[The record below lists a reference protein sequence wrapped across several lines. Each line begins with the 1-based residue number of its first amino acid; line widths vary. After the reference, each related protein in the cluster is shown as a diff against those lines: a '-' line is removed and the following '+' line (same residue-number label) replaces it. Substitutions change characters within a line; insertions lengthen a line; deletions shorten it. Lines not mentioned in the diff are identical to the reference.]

1 MSRTRTRSTITPLE
15 FWEYKNYPYNHYT
28 GIWGTPTV
36 LKSGNQSCSNL
47 QESITDVIIPSY
59 ESRSAKGEIFNNPLT
74 QSKILEE
81 KSIGNY
87 HRQQTVSKTGTLT
100 TISLQDGTINLAQA
114 LQNEGLGAYLS
125 YYPVITPSASVLSER
140 SAQAVTKSF
149 ANRTPADVL
158 SIVTA
163 LELIKSVTTVTG
175 ILKTVKKNAH
185 RLRKNLTKVR
195 RNKYSPYN
203 IKPDDYKTK
212 FVDSLK
218 DLSSKS
224 FRELRTYE
232 ELWMEAR
239 YNLRPLYY
247 DIMGTSKA
255 LSQPLKENS
264 RQTSRGFTT
273 YTDEVISEYTQH
285 VGGTYTSYDVNI
297 RRRSALN
304 VAFRAG
310 VLSQIESETRAAK
323 LGLYEIPRSIWDL
336 VPASFI
342 FDWFY
347 DIGSLISAWTPRMGS
362 KTLASWVVQTIEQIQ
377 SVEMDISN
385 VQGGSV
391 NGYLY
396 EFDLSYTGLRNT
408 RITTVKTRTPNPT
421 REIFPTL
428 DVRIDP
434 AKLIDLGIIL
444 KQFALDKA
452 ALKKYRL

>member
-1 MSRTRTRSTITPLE
+1 MSRTRTRSTITPAE
-15 FWEYKNYPYNHYT
+15 HWEYKNYPYNHFT
-28 GIWGTPTV
+28 GTWGTPTV
-36 LKSGNQSCSNL
+36 LKSGDQSCSNL
-47 QESITDVIIPSY
+47 QESITDIVIPSY
-59 ESRSAKGEIFNNPLT
+59 ESRSARGEIFNNPLT
-74 QSKILEE
+74 QSKVLEE
-81 KSIGNY
+81 KSIGSY
-87 HRQQTVSKTGTLT
+87 HRQQTLSKAGALT
-100 TISLQDGTINLAQA
+100 TLLLQDGTLNLSQA
-114 LQNEGLGAYLS
+114 LTNEGLSVYLG
-125 YYPVITPSASVLSER
+125 YYPVITPSGSVLAER
-140 SAQAVTKSF
+140 SAQAVTKSY

-163 LELIKSVTTVTG
+163 LELIKSVTTITG

-224 FRELRTYE
+224 LRELRTYE

-255 LSQPLKENS
+255 LSEPLKENS
-264 RQTSRGFTT
+264 RQTSRGSAA
-273 YTDEVISEYTQH
+273 YTDEEISEYTKH
-285 VGGTYTSYDVNI
+285 VASTYYSYDVNV
-297 RRRSALN
+297 RRRSTVN
-304 VAFRAG
+304 VTFRAG

-377 SVEMDISN
+377 SVEMDVSN
-385 VQGGSV
+385 VQSYTV
-391 NGYLY
+391 NGTSCS
-396 EFDLSYTGLRNT
+396 FDLSYTGLRNT
-408 RITTVKTRTPNPT
+408 KITTVKTRTPNPT

-444 KQFALDKA
+444 KQLALDKS